1 MPDQVLA
8 EGTSESLERI
18 KIAVIEGTARSIRHQ
33 QQQLN
38 KLYNGLLKARSELQ
52 GALQQEHSL
61 TESEALFEH
70 SLTLQEI
77 GAHYNGTSL
86 SRKNSKATKI
96 ERGEDNPDY
105 ACPYGIVYI
114 VPSSGLYSV
123 LSALVAALVAGNC
136 VVLEV
141 GIIEGSLKNGSC

>member
-1 MPDQVLA
+1 MPDSVLA
-8 EGTSESLERI
+8 EATSESLERI

-38 KLYNGLLKARSELQ
+38 KLYNELLKSRSELQ
-52 GALQQEHSL
+52 EALQQEHFL
-61 TESEALFEH
+61 LEPEALFEH

-77 GAHYNGTSL
+77 RTHYNGISTS
-86 SRKNSKATKI
+86 RENSKATRT

-114 VPSSGLYSV
+114 ISSSGLYSTV
-123 LSALVAALVAGNC
+123 SSLVAALVAGNC

-141 GIIEGSLKNGSC
+141 GTVKAS